1 MKTNVT
7 APIGAH
13 AKGAGRRRAEAGY
26 GHAKAG
32 NDALPD
38 RFVHR
43 AKRGITREI
52 VEEISR
58 EKNEPAWMR
67 EFRLKS
73 YEDFVRLPV
82 PTWGPDLSGLDFQSI
97 SYYQRTE
104 EGKYKSWDEVPADIK
119 NTFEKIGVPQAER
132 AFLAGV
138 IGQYESEGFY
148 QKLRPKWEEM
158 GVIFCDTD
166 TAVQKY
172 PEMVKKYFMT
182 ECIKTTEHKLAALHG
197 AVWSGG
203 TFLYVPKG
211 VHIDMPLQTYFR
223 MNARAS
229 GQFEHT
235 LIIVDEGASV
245 QYIEGCT
252 APLYHNNSLHA
263 AVVEIFVKKGAR
275 SRYTTIQNWSKD
287 VYNLNTKRALVEEDA
302 IQEWV
307 GGSLGS
313 KVTMLYPCSILKGRG
328 ARAEHL
334 NIAVAG
340 PGQHK
345 DTGAK
350 VMHLAPYTT
359 SNIISKSIS
368 FGGGISTYRGLLKII
383 KGAKGS
389 VSHVQ
394 CDALM
399 PDNISV
405 SNTIPYIKVDEEDV
419 TLGHEAKVGRISEEQ
434 VFYLMS
440 RGLTEQEAINLVVQG
455 FMEPIAKSL
464 PLEYAVE
471 LNRLIAMEMEGSL
484 G

>member
-1 MKTNVT
+1 MLPILRPNNICMV
-7 APIGAH
+7 APTTKEQIPLPQ
-13 AKGAGRRRAEAGY
+13 EIST
-26 GHAKAG
+26 
-32 NDALPD
+32 ALPE
-38 RFVHR
+38 RFLFQTR
-43 AKRGITREI
+43 AGLSREI
-52 VEEISR
+52 INEISDI
-58 EKNEPAWMR
+58 KNEPEWMR
-67 EFRLKS
+67 KFRLDS
-73 YEDFVRLPV
+73 YEQFLKIQLPK
-82 PTWGPDLSGLDFQSI
+82 WGPDLSGLDFEKLT
-97 SYYQRTE
+97 YYQKTE
-104 EGKYKSWDEVPADIK
+104 PGKYKSWEEVPADIK

-148 QKLRPKWEEM
+148 QNLRSKWEDK

-172 PEMVKKYFMT
+172 PEMVKEYFMT
-182 ECIKTTEHKLAALHG
+182 KCVKAGEHKFAALHG

-203 TFLYVPKG
+203 SFLYVPPG
-211 VHIDMPLQTYFR
+211 VKLDMPLQTYFR
-223 MNARAS
+223 MNARSS

-245 QYIEGCT
+245 HYIEGCT
-252 APLYHNNSLHA
+252 APIYNTASLHA

-275 SRYTTIQNWSKD
+275 CRYTTIQNWSKD
-287 VYNLNTKRALVEEDA
+287 VYNLNTKRSIVEEDG

-313 KVTMLYPCSILKGRG
+313 KTTMLYPCSILKGKG
-328 ARAEHL
+328 SRAEHL

-350 VMHLAPYTT
+350 VIHCAPNT
-359 SNIISKSIS
+359 SSTIISKSIS
-368 FGGGISTYRGLLKII
+368 FGGGISTYRGLLKIL
-383 KGAKGS
+383 KGAKGAT
-389 VSHVQ
+389 SHVQ

-399 PDNISV
+399 PDNISQ
-405 SNTIPYIKVDEEDV
+405 SNTVPNIVINEDDV
-419 TLGHEAKVGRISEEQ
+419 TIGHEAKVGRISEDQ

-440 RGLTEQEAINLVVQG
+440 RGLSEQEAVNLVVQG
-455 FMEPIAKSL
+455 FIEPVIKTL

-471 LNRLIAMEMEGSL
+471 LNRLIQLEMTGSL

>member
-1 MKTNVT
+1 MFKTEIST
-7 APIGAH
+7 PSP
-13 AKGAGRRRAEAGY
+13 E
-26 GHAKAG
+26 
-32 NDALPD
+32 
-38 RFVHR
+38 RFIFQT
-43 AKRGITREI
+43 KRGL
-52 VEEISR
+52 SR
-58 EKNEPAWMR
+58 EVIEDISAIKNEPQWMR
-67 EFRLKS
+67 ERRLAS
-73 YEDFVRLPV
+73 YDLFTKMPL
-82 PTWGPDLSGLDFQSI
+82 PTWGPDLTKIDFNAMT
-97 SYYQRTE
+97 YYQRTE
-104 EGKYKSWDEVPADIK
+104 QGRYKSWKEVPKDIK

-132 AFLAGV
+132 EFLAGV

-148 QKLRPKWEEM
+148 QNLQKQWEEK

-172 PEMVKKYFMT
+172 PDLVKEYFMT
-182 ECIKTTEHKLAALHG
+182 RCIPPKDHTIAALHG

-203 TFLYVPKG
+203 SFVYIPKG
-211 VHIDMPLQTYFR
+211 VKVDLPLQTYFR

-235 LIIVDEGASV
+235 LIIVEEGASV
-245 QYIEGCT
+245 NYIEGCT
-252 APLYHNNSLHA
+252 APVYNTDSLHA

-275 SRYTTIQNWSKD
+275 CRYTTVQNWSKD
-287 VYNLNTKRALVEEDA
+287 VYNLNTKRSIVEEDG

-313 KVTMLYPCSILKGRG
+313 KTTMLYPCTILAGKGS
-328 ARAEHL
+328 RAEHL

-350 VMHLAPYTT
+350 VIHLAPYTS
-359 SNIISKSIS
+359 SNIVSKSIS
-368 FGGGISTYRGLLKII
+368 FGGGISTYRGLLKIV
-383 KGAKGS
+383 KGAKGAT
-389 VSHVQ
+389 SHIQ

-399 PDNISV
+399 FDNISQ
-405 SNTIPYIKVDEEDV
+405 SNTIPYINVFEDDV
-419 TLGHEAKVGRISEEQ
+419 TVGHEAKVGRISEEQ

-440 RGLTEQEAINLVVQG
+440 RGLKETEAINLVVQG
-455 FMEPIAKSL
+455 FMEPVVKTL

-471 LNRLIAMEMEGSL
+471 LNRLIQLEMTGSV

>member
-1 MKTNVT
+1 MKTSVT
-7 APIGAH
+7 APIGSH
-13 AKGAGRRRAEAGY
+13 AKNGGSQ
-26 GHAKAG
+26 
-32 NDALPD
+32 ALPE
-38 RFVHR
+38 RFLFQ
-43 AKRGITREI
+43 AKRGISREI

-58 EKNEPAWMR
+58 LKNEPDWMR
-67 EFRLKS
+67 EFRLKA

-82 PTWGPDLSGLDFQSI
+82 PTWGPDLSKLDLQSLT
-97 SYYQRTE
+97 YYQRTE
-104 EGKYKSWDEVPADIK
+104 EGRYKSWDEVPADIK

-148 QKLRPKWEEM
+148 QKLRSKWEDK

-172 PEMVKKYFMT
+172 PELVKKYFMT
-182 ECIKTTEHKLAALHG
+182 DCIKTSEHKFAALHG

-203 TFLYVPKG
+203 SFLHVPKG
-211 VHIDMPLQTYFR
+211 VHMDMPLQTYFR

-252 APLYHNNSLHA
+252 APMYNTSSLHA
-263 AVVEIFVKKGAR
+263 AVVEIFVMKGAR
-275 SRYTTIQNWSKD
+275 SRYTTIQNWSKN
-287 VYNLNTKRALVEEDA
+287 VYNLNTKRAIVEEDG

-313 KVTMLYPCSILKGRG
+313 GVTMLYPCSILKGRG

-350 VMHLAPYTT
+350 VMHLAPNTT

-440 RGLTEQEAINLVVQG
+440 RGLSEQEAINLVVQG

-471 LNRLIAMEMEGSL
+471 LNRLISMEMEGSL

>member
-1 MKTNVT
+1 MGKR
-7 APIGAH
+7 APVIEKDEGISA
-13 AKGAGRRRAEAGY
+13 
-26 GHAKAG
+26 
-32 NDALPD
+32 ALTD
-38 RFVHR
+38 RYLFR
-43 AKRGITREI
+43 TERGLSREI
-52 VEEISR
+52 IEQIS
-58 EKNEPAWMR
+58 ESKNEPAWMR

-73 YEDFVRLPV
+73 YEQFLKIPL
-82 PTWGPDLSGLDFQSI
+82 PTWGPDLSKLDFQALR
-97 SYYQRTE
+97 YYQKTE
-104 EGKYKSWDEVPADIK
+104 PAKYQSWNDVPADIK

-132 AFLAGV
+132 EFLAGV

-148 QKLRPKWEEM
+148 QNLRSKWEDK

-172 PEMVKKYFMT
+172 PELIKEYFMT
-182 ECIKTTEHKLAALHG
+182 ECVKTEEHKLAALHG

-203 TFLYVPKG
+203 SFLYVPKG
-211 VHIDMPLQTYFR
+211 VKVDMPLQTYFR
-223 MNARAS
+223 MNARSS

-245 QYIEGCT
+245 HYIEGCT
-252 APLYHNNSLHA
+252 APIYNTDSIHA

-275 SRYTTIQNWSKD
+275 ARYTTIQNWSKD
-287 VYNLNTKRALVEEDA
+287 VYNLNTKRSIVEEDG

-313 KVTMLYPCSILKGRG
+313 KTTMLYPCSILKGRG

-350 VMHLAPYTT
+350 VIHMAPNTT
-359 SNIISKSIS
+359 STIVSKSIS
-368 FGGGISTYRGLLKII
+368 FGGGISTYRGLLKIL
-383 KGAKGS
+383 KGAKGAAA
-389 VSHVQ
+389 HVQ

-405 SNTIPYIKVDEEDV
+405 SNTVPNIVVNEDDV
-419 TLGHEAKVGRISEEQ
+419 TIGHEAKVGRISADQ

-440 RGLTEQEAINLVVQG
+440 RGLSEQEAVNLVVQG
-455 FMEPIAKSL
+455 FIEPVIKTL

-471 LNRLIAMEMEGSL
+471 LNRLIQLEMEGSL

>member
-1 MKTNVT
+1 
-7 APIGAH
+7 
-13 AKGAGRRRAEAGY
+13 
-26 GHAKAG
+26 
-32 NDALPD
+32 
-38 RFVHR
+38 
-43 AKRGITREI
+43 
-52 VEEISR
+52 
-58 EKNEPAWMR
+58 
-67 EFRLKS
+67 
-73 YEDFVRLPV
+73 
-82 PTWGPDLSGLDFQSI
+82 
-97 SYYQRTE
+97 
-104 EGKYKSWDEVPADIK
+104 VPADIK
-119 NTFEKIGVPQAER
+119 NTFEKIGIPQAER

-148 QKLRPKWEEM
+148 QKLRPKWEDK

-172 PEMVKKYFMT
+172 PELVRKYFMT
-182 ECIKTTEHKLAALHG
+182 DCIKTKEHKLAALHG

-252 APLYHNNSLHA
+252 APIYGTSSLHA

-287 VYNLNTKRALVEEDA
+287 VYNLNTKRAIVEEDG

-313 KVTMLYPCSILKGRG
+313 KTTMLYPCSILKGRG

-350 VMHLAPYTT
+350 IMHLAPNT
-359 SNIISKSIS
+359 SSTVISKSIS

-419 TLGHEAKVGRISEEQ
+419 TLGHEAKVGRISESQ

-440 RGLTEQEAINLVVQG
+440 RGLTEEEAINLVVQG
-455 FMEPIAKSL
+455 FMEPIIKTL

-471 LNRLIAMEMEGSL
+471 LNRLISMEMAGSL

>member
-1 MKTNVT
+1 MSKTVT
-7 APIGAH
+7 APIGGH
-13 AKGAGRRRAEAGY
+13 AKGAGS
-26 GHAKAG
+26 
-32 NDALPD
+32 DPLPEH
-38 RFVHR
+38 FVYQ
-43 AKRGITREI
+43 AKRGITREV
-52 VEEISR
+52 VEDISKQ
-58 EKNEPAWMR
+58 KNEPDWMR
-67 EFRLKS
+67 EFRLKAF
-73 YEDFVRLPV
+73 EEFERLPI
-82 PTWGPDLSGLDFQSI
+82 PKWGPDLSGLDFQSI

-148 QKLRPKWEEM
+148 QKLRPKWEDK

-166 TAVQKY
+166 TAVQQY
-172 PEMVKKYFMT
+172 PELVKKYFMT
-182 ECIKTTEHKLAALHG
+182 DCIKTSEHKLAALHG

-203 TFLYVPKG
+203 TFLYVPAG

-235 LIIVDEGASV
+235 LIIVEEGASV

-252 APLYHNNSLHA
+252 APKYNTSSLHA
-263 AVVEIFVKKGAR
+263 AVVEIFVMKDAR
-275 SRYTTIQNWSKD
+275 ARYTTIQNWSKD
-287 VYNLNTKRALVEEDA
+287 VYNLNTKRAIVEENG

-313 KVTMLYPCSILKGRG
+313 KTTMLYPCSILKGRG

-350 VMHLAPYTT
+350 VMHLAPNTT

-383 KGAKGS
+383 KGAKGAK
-389 VSHVQ
+389 SHVQ

-405 SNTIPYIKVDEEDV
+405 SNTIPYIKVYEEDV
-419 TLGHEAKVGRISEEQ
+419 TLGHEAKVGRISDEL
-434 VFYLMS
+434 VFYLQS
-440 RGLTEQEAINLVVQG
+440 RGLSEQEAINLVVQG

>member
-1 MKTNVT
+1 MSKHTTTLAREHGKN
-7 APIGAH
+7 
-13 AKGAGRRRAEAGY
+13 
-26 GHAKAG
+26 AG
-32 NDALPD
+32 NAALPE
-38 RFVHR
+38 RFVHQ
-43 AKRGITREI
+43 AKRGISREI
-52 VEEISR
+52 VEEISAI
-58 EKNEPAWMR
+58 KNEPQWMR
-67 EFRLKS
+67 ELRLNA
-73 YEDFVRLPV
+73 YEEFMRLPV
-82 PTWGPDLSGLDFQSI
+82 PTWGPDLSGLHFDEI
-97 SYYQRTE
+97 TYYQRTE
-104 EGKYKSWDEVPADIK
+104 EGRYKNWEEVPADIK
-119 NTFEKIGVPQAER
+119 NTFEKIGIPQAER

-148 QKLRPKWEEM
+148 QKLRPKWEDK

-172 PEMVKKYFMT
+172 PELVRKYFMT
-182 ECIKTTEHKLAALHG
+182 DCIKTKEHKLAALHG

-252 APLYHNNSLHA
+252 APIYGTSSLHA

-287 VYNLNTKRALVEEDA
+287 VYNLNTKRAIVEEDG

-313 KVTMLYPCSILKGRG
+313 KTTMLYPCSILKGRG

-350 VMHLAPYTT
+350 IMHLAPNT
-359 SNIISKSIS
+359 SSTVISKSIS

-419 TLGHEAKVGRISEEQ
+419 TLGHEAKVGRISESQ

-440 RGLTEQEAINLVVQG
+440 RGLTEEEAINLVVQG
-455 FMEPIAKSL
+455 FMEPIIKTL

-471 LNRLIAMEMEGSL
+471 LNRLISMEMAGSL

>member
-1 MKTNVT
+1 MSRKTAT
-7 APIGAH
+7 API
-13 AKGAGRRRAEAGY
+13 AESHKPGTSI
-26 GHAKAG
+26 
-32 NDALPD
+32 ALPE
-38 RFVHR
+38 RFVYR
-43 AKRGITREI
+43 AKPGISRQV
-52 VEEISR
+52 VEEIS
-58 EKNEPAWMR
+58 KMKGEPEWML
-67 EFRLKS
+67 EFRLNA
-73 YEDFVRLPV
+73 YEEFMRLPV
-82 PTWGPDLSGLDFQSI
+82 PTWGPDLSGLDFNAI
-97 SYYQRTE
+97 TYYQKTE
-104 EGKYKSWDEVPADIK
+104 ERKYKSWNEVPDDIK

-148 QKLRPKWEEM
+148 QKLRSKWEER

-172 PEMVKKYFMT
+172 PEMVRKYFMT
-182 ECIKTTEHKLAALHG
+182 ECIKTKEHKFAALHG

-203 TFLYVPKG
+203 SFLYVPPG
-211 VHIDMPLQTYFR
+211 IHVDMPLQTYFR

-235 LIIVDEGASV
+235 LIIVEEGASV

-287 VYNLNTKRALVEEDA
+287 VYNLNTKRAIVEENG

-313 KVTMLYPCSILKGRG
+313 KITMLYPCSVLVGRG

-350 VMHLAPYTT
+350 VMHLAPDTS
-359 SNIISKSIS
+359 SNIVSKSIS

-383 KGAKGS
+383 KGAKGAK
-389 VSHVQ
+389 SHVQ

-399 PDNISV
+399 PDNISQ
-405 SNTIPYIKVDEEDV
+405 SNTIPYIKVNEEDV
-419 TLGHEAKVGRISEEQ
+419 TLGHEAKVGRISEDL

-455 FMEPIAKSL
+455 FMEPIAKFL
-464 PLEYAVE
+464 PLEYAIE
-471 LNRLIAMEMEGSL
+471 LNRLIAMEMEGSI